1 MNAKTSFAAFALTL
15 LVSAYAGAAPDAKFH
30 PGAMCQTS
38 NKDQVIFRN
47 EQGRMYNSTAATQQ
61 TWICPVVRDVANATG
76 IASATVVVEDRN
88 PGVGSTFDVRCTLNS
103 RTADGVLI
111 ASQLRISA
119 NVTDHFRNNVT
130 GADGTAKADKSY
142 TNRSRTGARSALLP
156 FPESCGFLL
165 SKRLAFEFQFMTLMH
180 DPIQDS
186 VGQRRIGQILMP
198 MLDRELTGDDR

>member
-1 MNAKTSFAAFALTL
+1 MNAKTSFTTFALTL

-111 ASQLRISA
+111 ASQAQETDGAPGVATLNYVGIGSA
-119 NVTDHFRNNVT
+119 ANGYFYFVCSIPAQS
-130 GADGTAKADKSY
+130 GQ
-142 TNRSRTGARSALLP
+142 NRSGIISY
-156 FPESCGFLL
+156 
-165 SKRLAFEFQFMTLMH
+165 
-180 DPIQDS
+180 S
-186 VGQRRIGQILMP
+186 VN
-198 MLDRELTGDDR
+198 EL

>member
-1 MNAKTSFAAFALTL
+1 MTRNFYSKAVGFAL
-15 LVSAYAGAAPDAKFH
+15 
-30 PGAMCQTS
+30 C
-38 NKDQVIFRN
+38 
-47 EQGRMYNSTAATQQ
+47 
-61 TWICPVVRDVANATG
+61 
-76 IASATVVVEDRN
+76 
-88 PGVGSTFDVRCTLNS
+88 
-103 RTADGVLI
+103 
-111 ASQLRISA
+111 LRISA